1 MIICATAIV
10 IANGLV
16 QVFAQIRTENNII
29 SGNSSLLVKEGIALG
44 RLGNYTGAIL
54 YYDKALAID
63 SHDVNALYHKGNTLD
78 VTILKL

>member
-29 SGNSSLLVKEGIALG
+29 SGNSSLLVKEGIDSWPPRQL
-44 RLGNYTGAIL
+44 YWSHIIL
-54 YYDKALAID
+54 
-63 SHDVNALYHKGNTLD
+63 
-78 VTILKL
+78 